1 MVIWNLVIVS
11 DFVLRISD
19 LNMRWTQTL
28 IPTLKETPQ
37 EAQIKSHRLM
47 LRAGL
52 IRKLASGTYSYLP
65 LGLRALQKATQIVR
79 EEMDR
84 AGALEVLLPAIHPAE
99 LWKETGRWDIL
110 GEDMIHFKDRHGK
123 ENVLGPTHEE
133 IITDLA
139 RREIRSYKQLPVT
152 LYQIQ
157 TKFRDEM
164 RPRSG
169 VIRSREFIMKDA
181 YSFHASAESLDETYR
196 AMKEAYERI
205 FTRCGFDF
213 NIVEADPGAM
223 GGSGSQ
229 EFILFSDA
237 GEDRMVQYGG
247 TDKVVSVEMAFRR
260 LKGLEFPKDAPSGKY
275 SKEYTPG
282 HSSVEGVA
290 PFLKKTP
297 KDLVKTM
304 IYQRPDGTFFEVLV
318 RGDHE
323 VSEFKLRKV
332 EPGCFMASRESIEKL
347 GFAFG
352 FSGPFPPKADPC
364 PTGRRAPTAG
374 GILKIY
380 IDEDILQMR
389 DFVTGANIRDHH
401 LVNVNLGDIQGGE
414 IQVGDFRQAVE
425 GDKGEWGGRETPLHF
440 KTAIELG
447 HIFKL
452 NLRYSEPMKALF
464 VNEKGKANP
473 LVMGCYGIGVNRILA
488 AAIEQGSDEKGIV
501 WPKNLS
507 PYQLLIVVLDP
518 RDVQS
523 NEIVDTVLHSK
534 DLKAQGVDVL
544 VDDRPETAGVKFNDA
559 DLIGFPVRLIL
570 GPKNLKNDKAE
581 IKIRKSSETLIV
593 PISGIVPEI
602 LKALDKVA

>member
-1 MVIWNLVIVS
+1 
-11 DFVLRISD
+11 
-19 LNMRWTQTL
+19 
-28 IPTLKETPQ
+28 
-37 EAQIKSHRLM
+37 
-47 LRAGL
+47 
-52 IRKLASGTYSYLP
+52 
-65 LGLRALQKATQIVR
+65 
-79 EEMDR
+79 
-84 AGALEVLLPAIHPAE
+84 
-99 LWKETGRWDIL
+99 
-110 GEDMIHFKDRHGK
+110 
-123 ENVLGPTHEE
+123 
-133 IITDLA
+133 
-139 RREIRSYKQLPVT
+139 
-152 LYQIQ
+152 
-157 TKFRDEM
+157 
-164 RPRSG
+164 
-169 VIRSREFIMKDA
+169 
-181 YSFHASAESLDETYR
+181 
-196 AMKEAYERI
+196 
-205 FTRCGFDF
+205 
-213 NIVEADPGAM
+213 
-223 GGSGSQ
+223 
-229 EFILFSDA
+229 
-237 GEDRMVQYGG
+237 
-247 TDKVVSVEMAFRR
+247 
-260 LKGLEFPKDAPSGKY
+260 
-275 SKEYTPG
+275 
-282 HSSVEGVA
+282 
-290 PFLKKTP
+290 
-297 KDLVKTM
+297 
-304 IYQRPDGTFFEVLV
+304 
-318 RGDHE
+318 
-323 VSEFKLRKV
+323 
-332 EPGCFMASRESIEKL
+332 
-347 GFAFG
+347 
-352 FSGPFPPKADPC
+352 
-364 PTGRRAPTAG
+364 
-374 GILKIY
+374 
-380 IDEDILQMR
+380 MR

>member
-1 MVIWNLVIVS
+1 
-11 DFVLRISD
+11 
-19 LNMRWTQTL
+19 MRWTHYL

-65 LGLRALQKATQIVR
+65 LGLRALQKAAGIIR

-84 AGALEVLLPAIHPAE
+84 AGALEVLLPAIHPAD
-99 LWKETGRWDIL
+99 LWKESGRLDIL
-110 GEDMIHFKDRHGK
+110 GEELIHFKDRHGK

-133 IITDLA
+133 VITDLA
-139 RREIRSYKQLPVT
+139 RREIHSYKQLPIT

-181 YSFHASAESLDETYR
+181 YSFHATDKSLDETYE
-196 AMKEAYERI
+196 AMKKVYEKI
-205 FTRCGFDF
+205 FTRCGLKFH
-213 NIVEADPGAM
+213 IVQADPGTM

-237 GEDRMVQYGG
+237 GEDRMVQQGEG
-247 TDKVVSVEMAFRR
+247 RSVVSVEMAHRK
-260 LKGLEFPKDAPSGKY
+260 LKNLVFPENAPSEKY

-290 PFLKKTP
+290 KYLKKKP
-297 KDLVKTM
+297 QDLVKTM
-304 IYQRPDGTFFEVLV
+304 IYQRLDGSFFEVLV

-323 VSEFKLRKV
+323 VSEFKLKKV
-332 EPGCFMASRESIEKL
+332 EPGCLMASREAIEKM

-352 FSGPFPPKADPC
+352 FSGPFGAN
-364 PTGRRAPTAG
+364 
-374 GILKIY
+374 LKTY
-380 IDEDILQMR
+380 VDEDILLMR

-401 LVNVNLGDIQGGE
+401 LVNVNLGDIRGDD
-414 IQVGDFRQAVE
+414 IQVGDFRQVVE
-425 GDKGEWGGRETPLHF
+425 GDDSPDGKPLHI

-452 NLRYSEPMKALF
+452 NLRYSTPMKARA
-464 VNEKGKANP
+464 VDEKGKENP
-473 LVMGCYGIGVNRILA
+473 MIMGCYGIGVNRILA
-488 AAIEQGSDEKGIV
+488 AAIEQHGDEKGIV
-501 WPKNLS
+501 WPKNIS
-507 PYQLLIVVLDP
+507 PFKLLVILLDP
-518 RDVQS
+518 KDIKS
-523 NEIVDTVLHSK
+523 HEIAETLLNAPA
-534 DLKAQGVDVL
+534 LKQKQVDVL
-544 VDDRPETAGVKFNDA
+544 VDDRPESAGVKFNDA
-559 DLIGFPVRLIL
+559 DLIGIPLRVIL
-570 GPKNLKNDKAE
+570 GSKSLKDNKAE
-581 IKIRKSSETLIV
+581 LKIRKSSDVVFVDIPNLIPAV
-593 PISGIVPEI
+593 LS
-602 LKALDKVA
+602 ALDKIA